1 MHKKSEPKF
10 ETLKDMTIERSE
22 SSYLYINGIIYSFF
36 GYCYPTSKYIDT
48 IEYINT
54 QDPSSEW
61 KLLNYKTTMKAFL
74 IKSAGIVP
82 INENELFILGGFDGL
97 KETSVDN
104 LILFNLK
111 TQTLERI
118 NKKLPDIVYNHCKNI
133 KQQW

>member
-1 MHKKSEPKF
+1 
-10 ETLKDMTIERSE
+10 
-22 SSYLYINGIIYSFF
+22 
-36 GYCYPTSKYIDT
+36 
-48 IEYINT
+48 
-54 QDPSSEW
+54 
-61 KLLNYKTTMKAFL
+61 MKAFL

-118 NKKLPDIVYNHCKNI
+118 NKKLPDIVYNHCYDFGKESQFISFLDDEDKIYMSNI
-133 KQQW
+133 DEMDNVHIIELPTLRYDLFKFD